1 MSDKTFTIENVGMM
15 PCHPG
20 EFFREEYVVE
30 LGLTRER
37 TAAILG
43 VSKTMLN
50 EFLAERSPCTPELAL
65 RLEKAFGLSMEMML
79 NMQAWHDART
89 MRRRADEFTVE
100 RYEYA

>member
-1 MSDKTFTIENVGMM
+1 MSDKAFTIENVGMM

-30 LGLTRER
+30 LKLTPER
-37 TAAILG
+37 AAAILC
-43 VSKTMLN
+43 VSETVLN
-50 EFLAERSPCTPELAL
+50 EFPSERSPCTPELAL
-65 RLEKAFGLSMEMML
+65 RLEKAFELNMEMML

-89 MRRRADEFTVE
+89 MRRRADEFAVE